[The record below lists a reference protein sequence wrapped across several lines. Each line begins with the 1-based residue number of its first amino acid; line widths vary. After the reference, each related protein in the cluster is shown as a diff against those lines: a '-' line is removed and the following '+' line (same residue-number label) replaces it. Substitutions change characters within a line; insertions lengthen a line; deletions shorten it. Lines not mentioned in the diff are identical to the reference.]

1 MKVVISKD
9 GVKRYLETPFAL
21 CIDTEHF
28 AKLIDVLKSAHAGM
42 VANGTSYGWVRID
55 PSHPDSD
62 STSTPPLE
70 WVQRT
75 SGRDILEGDRC
86 DFFLG

>member
-1 MKVVISKD
+1 MKFVISKD

-28 AKLIDVLKSAHAGM
+28 ASLIDVLKSAHAGM

-55 PSHPDSD
+55 PSHPDPD
-62 STSTPPLE
+62 SAPNTPPLE
-70 WVQRT
+70 WVSR
-75 SGRDILEGDRC
+75 S
-86 DFFLG
+86 